1 VRIRNWLLGGAAV
14 AGMALAGC
22 STGPPVHSTI
32 GKGTTFCNDLSA
44 FATQV
49 DALNNAADE
58 PLSLLASQIDAVHQS
73 LVKLVDEAPAADT
86 VGGHTVKSDLTTE
99 ASAFAQLSSKLASAN
114 PSDPNAVG
122 NALAAVNAQLG
133 GPLTDATNRLDQYAK
148 KVCGVTV
155 ASPNPTTTTTPAA
168 STTSTGPGPSTTPA
182 PAVGPTTPASTTAP

>member
-1 VRIRNWLLGGAAV
+1 
-14 AGMALAGC
+14 MALAGC

-32 GKGTTFCNDLSA
+32 GKGTPFCNDLSA

-58 PLSLLASQIDAVHQS
+58 PLPVLASQIDAVHQS
-73 LVKLVDEAPAADT
+73 LVKLVEEAPAADT

-99 ASAFAQLSSKLASAN
+99 ASAF

-155 ASPNPTTTTTPAA
+155 ASPNPTTTTSPAA
-168 STTSTGPGPSTTPA
+168 STTSTAPGPSTTPA